1 MRYEVPPE
9 ARGLS
14 LGKYL
19 YDRLRLS
26 RTLVRR
32 AKNEGAILVD
42 GEPVRVSHVL
52 EGGERVELV
61 LPSQGRVEPEPV
73 PIAVVYEDAEL
84 LVVDKPA
91 GMVVHPVKDY
101 QQGTLAGGVAYHLQ
115 AQGADPVARPV
126 QRIDR
131 DTSGLVLFAKNPAV
145 AGRLA
150 AELEKHKLERRYIA
164 FVHGEV
170 ADEAGTVDIPLR
182 RVWGHPVAREVALGP
197 RTAEQEA
204 ELAAAAASGIAL
216 REDWKGTGQR
226 AVTRWQVLRRWP
238 GVSMLALQLE
248 TGRTHQIRVHMAH
261 LGHALLG
268 DTLYGSGG
276 RPGRQALHAATLVLN
291 HPVTGRELR
300 LEAPLP
306 ADLVGLMAELDG

>member
-1 MRYEVPPE
+1 MRYDVPPE

-19 YDRLRLS
+19 YDRLKLS

-32 AKNEGAILVD
+32 AKNDGAILVD
-42 GEPVRVSHVL
+42 GAPVRVSHVL

-61 LPSQGRVEPEPV
+61 LSSQGRVEPEPV
-73 PIAVVYEDAEL
+73 PIVVVYEDADL
-84 LVVDKPA
+84 LVVDKPS

-101 QQGTLAGGVAYHLQ
+101 QQGTLAGGVAFHLRER
-115 AQGADPVARPV
+115 GEEPVARPV

-150 AELEKHKLERRYIA
+150 TELEKHKLERRYIA

-170 ADEAGTVDIPLR
+170 ADDAGTVDIPLR
-182 RVWGHPVAREVALGP
+182 RVWGHPVAREVAIGP
-197 RTAEQEA
+197 RAPEQEA
-204 ELAAAAASGIAL
+204 ELAAAVAQGVTL
-216 REDWKGTGQR
+216 REDWKATGQR
-226 AVTRWQVLRRWP
+226 AVTHWRVLRRWP

-291 HPVTGRELR
+291 HPVSGAELQ

-306 ADLVGLMAELDG
+306 ADLVGLMAELNG